1 MQHAS
6 EEMKARASQ
15 TQRIIDWKLEK
26 EMKRIVILG
35 AGESGAGAAV
45 LAKKEGFDVFVSDM
59 SAIKDK
65 YKAMLDSRGIAWEE
79 LHHSEERIL
88 SADEIIKS
96 PGIPD
101 NAPIVSKAIAKGIHI
116 ISEIEFAG
124 RYTDSKMI
132 CITGSNGKTT
142 TTSLIYHIFKSAGY
156 DAGLAGNIGRS
167 LALQVAEDPHAYYI
181 IELSSFQLDN
191 MYDFRANIAILLNI
205 TPDHLDR
212 YDNCMQNY
220 VDSKMRIIR
229 NQTPEDSFIY
239 WNEDPIIKRELKKY
253 DIKAIQYPF
262 SELKEKGSIGY
273 IEEGMYHLEKPT
285 PFNMEQEALSLTGRH
300 NIYNSLAAGLASN
313 IAGVSKE
320 YIRQCLSDFPGV
332 EHRLERVATVGG
344 VRYVNDSK
352 ATNVDACWYALESMT
367 SPTVLI
373 IGGKDKGND
382 YNAIKDLVKQKCRAL
397 VYLGADNT
405 KLHNFFDGLGIPVR
419 DTHSMPDCVAACYE
433 LAQPGDTV
441 LLSPCCASFD
451 LFRNMEDRGEQFK
464 TLVRNL

>member
-1 MQHAS
+1 MS
-6 EEMKARASQ
+6 
-15 TQRIIDWKLEK
+15 
-26 EMKRIVILG
+26 RIVVLG

-45 LAKKEGFDVFVSDM
+45 LAQKKGFDVFVSDM

-65 YKAMLDSRGIAWEE
+65 YKKMLDDHGIEWEE
-79 LHHSEERIL
+79 GQHTEEKIL
-88 SADEIIKS
+88 NADEIIKS

-101 NAPIVSKAIAKGIHI
+101 SAPMVKKLIDQGTHI

-142 TTSLIYHIFKSAGY
+142 TTSLIYHIFKQAGY
-156 DAGLAGNIGRS
+156 DAGLAGNIGNS
-167 LALQVAEDPHAYYI
+167 LALQVAEEPHEYYI

-229 NQTPEDSFIY
+229 NQTPQDTFIY
-239 WNEDPIIKRELKKY
+239 WNDDPIIKRELEKY
-253 DIKAIQYPF
+253 DIKAVQYPF
-262 SELKEKGSIGY
+262 SELKEKGSIAY
-273 IEEGMYHLEKPT
+273 IEEGEYTIEEPT
-285 PFNMEQEALSLTGRH
+285 PFNMEQEDLSLTGKH
-300 NIYNSLAAGLASN
+300 NIYNSLAAGIASD
-313 IAGVSKE
+313 VSGIKNE
-320 YIRQCLSDFPGV
+320 VIRKCLSDFPGV
-332 EHRLERVATVGG
+332 EHRLEKVCKVGG
-344 VRYVNDSK
+344 VQYINDSK
-352 ATNVDACWYALESMT
+352 ATNVDACWYALESMKT
-367 SPTVLI
+367 PTILI

-382 YNAIKDLVKQKCRAL
+382 YEPIKELVKEKCVGL
-397 VYLGADNT
+397 VYLGADNQ
-405 KLHNFFDGLGIPVR
+405 KLHDNFDALGIPVR
-419 DTHSMPDCVAACYE
+419 DTHSMKDCVAACYE
-433 LAQPGDTV
+433 MAKPGDTV

-451 LFRNMEDRGEQFK
+451 LFKNMEDRGDQFK

>member
-1 MQHAS
+1 MS
-6 EEMKARASQ
+6 K
-15 TQRIIDWKLEK
+15 
-26 EMKRIVILG
+26 IVVLG

-45 LAKKEGFDVFVSDM
+45 LAKKKGFEVFVSDM
-59 SAIKDK
+59 SAIKDR
-65 YKAMLDSRGIAWEE
+65 YKKMLDDHGIAWEE
-79 LHHSEERIL
+79 GKHTEDMIL
-88 SADEIIKS
+88 DADEVIKS

-101 NAPIVSKAIAKGIHI
+101 QAPMMQKIIGRNIPV

-142 TTSLIYHIFKSAGY
+142 TN
-156 DAGLAGNIGRS
+156 AGLAGNIGNS

-191 MYDFRANIAILLNI
+191 MYDFKADIAILLNV

-220 VDSKMRIIR
+220 VDAKMRIIQ
-229 NQTPEDSFIY
+229 NQTEKDAFIY
-239 WNEDPIIKRELKKY
+239 WNDDPIIQRELKKY
-253 DIKAIQYPF
+253 NIRSVSYPF
-262 SELKEKGSIGY
+262 SALKEHGVIGY
-273 IEEGMYHLEKPT
+273 IEEGQYTIEKPT
-285 PFNMEQEALSLTGRH
+285 PFNMEQEDLSLTGIH
-300 NIYNSLAAGLASN
+300 NVYNSLAAGIAAN
-313 IAGVSKE
+313 ISGIKKE
-320 YIRQCLSDFPGV
+320 DIRKSLSDFPGV
-332 EHRLERVATVGG
+332 EHRLEKVCKVAG
-344 VRYVNDSK
+344 VQYVNDSK

-367 SPTVLI
+367 TPTVLI

-382 YNAIKDLVKQKCRAL
+382 YEPIKDLVRQKCRAI
-397 VYLGADNT
+397 VYLGADNK
-405 KLHNFFDGLGIPVR
+405 KLHDNFDGLGLPVR
-419 DTHSMPDCVAACYE
+419 DTHSMKECVEACYQ

-451 LFRNMEDRGEQFK
+451 LFRNMEDRGDQFK